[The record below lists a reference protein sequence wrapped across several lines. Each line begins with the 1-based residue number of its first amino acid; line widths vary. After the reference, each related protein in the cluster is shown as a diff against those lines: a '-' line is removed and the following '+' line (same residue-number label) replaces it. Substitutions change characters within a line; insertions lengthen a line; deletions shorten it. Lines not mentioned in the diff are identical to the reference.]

1 MAQLTETTVERV
13 AAQFSENELLKFG
26 EFTLKS
32 GLKSPFYIDLRK
44 VQSYPETFHAVTDA
58 YIEMLADVESTVLLA
73 GVPEAGTPLASAVGY
88 KSRRS
93 LVQPRKVIKDHG
105 TKSSIEGDFHPGDR
119 VVLLDDLITKGDSK
133 LEAIK
138 QIEKAGLVVEKFI
151 VLVDR
156 EQGGLDVVREAG
168 YEIEAAFTITAL
180 LNSLQQLG
188 KIDQAK
194 HAEVTDFI
202 KITDTTYGV

>member
-1 MAQLTETTVERV
+1 MAQVSEATRERV
-13 AAQFSENELLKFG
+13 ATQFSESELLKFG

-44 VQSYPETFHAVTDA
+44 VQSHPETFHAVTDA
-58 YIEMLADVESTVLLA
+58 YSEMLADIEPGVLLA
-73 GVPEAGTPLASAVGY
+73 GVPEAATPLAAAVGY
-88 KSRRS
+88 KTKRV
-93 LVQPRKVIKDHG
+93 LVQPRKVVKDHG
-105 TKSSIEGDFHPGDR
+105 TKSSIEGDFNPGDR
-119 VVLLDDLITKGDSK
+119 VILLDDLITKGDSK

-138 QIEKAGLVVEKFI
+138 QVEDAGLVVEKFV

-168 YEIEAAFTITAL
+168 YDIEAAFTITAL

-188 KIDQAK
+188 KIDEK
-194 HAEVTDFI
+194 KYTEVIDFI
-202 KITDTTYGV
+202 RSN